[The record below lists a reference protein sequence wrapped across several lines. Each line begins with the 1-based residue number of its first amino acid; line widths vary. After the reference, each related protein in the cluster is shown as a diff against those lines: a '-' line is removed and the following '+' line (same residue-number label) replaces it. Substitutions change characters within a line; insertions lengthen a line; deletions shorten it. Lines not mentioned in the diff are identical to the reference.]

1 MGRVRTPKFEL
12 QFKDTEGRHLIT
24 GVDSFREALKKI
36 ELHFS
41 DNPKDLT
48 GDVYLWG
55 NSATGR
61 RIIEDKGGDYLY
73 LNFKKGERKFR
84 PMKIQIEF

>member
-1 MGRVRTPKFEL
+1 MGHIRTPKFEL

-41 DNPKDLT
+41 DDPKNLT

-55 NSATGR
+55 NSAAGR
-61 RIIEDKGGDYLY
+61 RIIEDKGVIIYILTLGRARENLD
-73 LNFKKGERKFR
+73 
-84 PMKIQIEF
+84 Q